1 MSKLPKIA
9 INGTYIQERGS
20 GLGVVNQNLIIKLM
34 NEDDSGSTDRLSQ
47 RQFDFQV
54 YSYVEHLKFKDTQ
67 QVIAVDSSL
76 SPDRGFTG
84 HIKRILWYQTRLN
97 QQLKYQQADLFFSPV
112 AEGIFFPCIPQ
123 IVTVHDLI
131 SLKYPELS
139 PKWKY
144 YYLYALPFLLTQSQ
158 GIICVSEYTKQDI
171 VKNYQLDPD
180 SINVVYNGYAQDLFY
195 PQADPTILQQYGL
208 DKYLLYVGDMRFY
221 KNLAR
226 CLEAFDSLPLK
237 DYQFVITGKKDSFF
251 YPEIERQTAKLA
263 AQDRIIFL
271 DYVPS
276 QTLPILYSMAQ
287 ALVFASLYEGFG
299 LPVLEAMA
307 CGCPVIT
314 SKVTSIPEVGGDSVL
329 YVDPYSV
336 DSIAQGMYQI
346 LTNPELSTNLR
357 HQGLARAKLFSWERT
372 AEGVCQVLENCLN
385 YGNRTK
391 D

>member
-9 INGTYIQERGS
+9 LNGTYLQEQGS
-20 GLGVVNQNLIIKLM
+20 GLGVVNQNLIAKLM
-34 NEDDSGSTDRLSQ
+34 NQNDTAGIL
-47 RQFDFQV
+47 RQPHFDFQL
-54 YSYVEHLKFKDTQ
+54 YSHADCFKSQ
-67 QVIAVDSSL
+67 YPKQFIAVDSSL
-76 SPDRGFTG
+76 SPDRGFAG
-84 HIKRILWYQTRLN
+84 HIKRILWYQTALN
-97 QQLKYQQADLFFSPV
+97 QQLKHQQVDLFFSPV

-131 SLKYPELS
+131 PLKYPELS

-144 YYLYALPFLLTQSQ
+144 YYRYALPFLLKQSQ

-171 VKNYQLDPD
+171 VKNYRLDPD

-221 KNLAR
+221 KNLRR

-237 DYQFVITGKKDSFF
+237 DYQFVITGRKDSFF

-263 AQDRIIFL
+263 AKDRIIFL

-276 QTLPILYSMAQ
+276 ETLPSLYSMAQ

-299 LPVLEAMA
+299 LPLLEAMA

-346 LTNPELSTNLR
+346 LTNPELSNHLR
-357 HQGLARAKLFSWERT
+357 HQGLARAKLFSWDRT
-372 AEGVCQVLENCLN
+372 TEGVCQVLENCLN
-385 YGNRTK
+385 YGNQSK